1 MFFMNPRFSSDRNAT
16 VGVLYWAVAHL
27 VGGFAALQAQTPSAA
42 AYPTTPGA
50 SAGMTSGVPLVN
62 AAQQRQ
68 MMQVRTAAQLAEGD
82 AQLAAMARSAEESI
96 EERNQRLALEQ
107 ARETNALKKEM
118 AERMKWER
126 SSTAYNKVSAN
137 DMSTWQTGQG
147 GVRVERDVPDAF
159 IASLIEQEEQLAA
172 RQAEPAE
179 PEGFHPLRSAG
190 NLITRPFQGNGERE
204 PKPEGESLL
213 SKVNPMRLL
222 PFGRGNDEPAPA
234 AAPAPAPSSLSVG
247 PTFAPTPVS
256 ARNVADT
263 PPPTPAVAIKPG
275 TVPRVSG
282 ASLVDGA
289 APVNQ
294 TIVGAPPASAP
305 SVVVGGPSFSAA
317 PPAEKKKFGLF
328 SGSSKPDDSIPSQES
343 EGGGLFGIGK
353 KKTESGNGKID
364 ASLFPDNAIASSP
377 TGAPLASEFASSSA
391 VKPTPSAAAPAP
403 APAPVA
409 AAPSVEL
416 PGSENAR
423 SGGGLSLPKPNF
435 SLPSLPSIGKPEAA
449 PPALSTINKS
459 GTDYYTVSST
469 AQFMVYGADPLQ
481 TEIRALQAGTLV
493 RMTKPGAEW
502 ASIRLPDGTEGVVQV
517 KNLAASA
524 SSGGMSF
531 APAN

>member
-1 MFFMNPRFSSDRNAT
+1 
-16 VGVLYWAVAHL
+16 
-27 VGGFAALQAQTPSAA
+27 
-42 AYPTTPGA
+42 
-50 SAGMTSGVPLVN
+50 MTSGVPLVN

-68 MMQVRTAAQLAEGD
+68 MMQVRTAAQSAQGD
-82 AQLAAMARSAEESI
+82 AQLAAMARSADESI
-96 EERNQRLALEQ
+96 EERNQRIALEA
-107 ARETNALKKEM
+107 ARENNALKKEM
-118 AERMKWER
+118 GERMKWER
-126 SSTAYNKVSAN
+126 SSNAYNKVSAN

-172 RQAEPAE
+172 RQAEPVE

-190 NLITRPFQGNGERE
+190 NFITKPFQGGGSSE
-204 PKPEGESLL
+204 PKPQGEGFL

-222 PFGRGNDEPAPA
+222 PFGRGNDEPPPA
-234 AAPAPAPSSLSVG
+234 ASPVPSSLSVG
-247 PTFAPTPVS
+247 PTFAPTPVV
-256 ARNVADT
+256 ARNLADM

-289 APVNQ
+289 VPINQ
-294 TIVGAPPASAP
+294 TIVGAPSAPASSTMVDGRGFNA
-305 SVVVGGPSFSAA
+305 AA
-317 PPAEKKKFGLF
+317 PPAEKKMFGLF
-328 SGSSKPDDSIPSQES
+328 SSSPKPDNSVPGNDS

-353 KKTESGNGKID
+353 KKTEGGNGRID
-364 ASLFPDNAIASSP
+364 ASLFPDNAIASAP
-377 TGAPLASEFASSSA
+377 TGAPLANEFASASTISPA
-391 VKPTPSAAAPAP
+391 ASAAAPAP
-403 APAPVA
+403 APAFAPASAQVA
-409 AAPSVEL
+409 AASTVEL
-416 PGSENAR
+416 PGESSNTR
-423 SGGGLSLPKPNF
+423 KPGGFSLPKPNF
-435 SLPSLPSIGKPEAA
+435 SLPSLPSLGKPETAPAA
-449 PPALSTINKS
+449 LTTINKA

-524 SSGGMSF
+524 SSGGLSF
-531 APAN
+531 APSN

>member
-1 MFFMNPRFSSDRNAT
+1 MA
-16 VGVLYWAVAHL
+16 VGALHWAAALL
-27 VGGFAALQAQTPSAA
+27 VGGPMALHSQTPSAA
-42 AYPTTPGA
+42 AYPTTPSA

-68 MMQVRTAAQLAEGD
+68 MMQVRTAAQSAEGD
-82 AQLAAMARSAEESI
+82 AQLAAMARSADESI

-159 IASLIEQEEQLAA
+159 ITSLIEQEEQLAA
-172 RQAEPAE
+172 RQAEPVE

-222 PFGRGNDEPAPA
+222 PFGRDNEEPPPAASPAPV
-234 AAPAPAPSSLSVG
+234 PSSQSVG

-256 ARNVADT
+256 ARNVADM

-305 SVVVGGPSFSAA
+305 STVVGGPSFSAAA

-328 SGSSKPDDSIPSQES
+328 SGSPKPDDSIPSHES
-343 EGGGLFGIGK
+343 EGGGFLGIGK

-364 ASLFPDNAIASSP
+364 ASLFPDNAIASAP

-391 VKPTPSAAAPAP
+391 TNPAPSAAAP

-416 PGSENAR
+416 PGSDNGR

-449 PPALSTINKS
+449 PAALTTINKS

-481 TEIRALQAGTLV
+481 TEIRALPAGTTV

-517 KNLAASA
+517 KNLAAS
-524 SSGGMSF
+524 SGSGGLSF